1 MNSSTCDWVGN
12 QNFVVINVQA
22 HFLLPA
28 TESKAHDRN
37 AAREYNCRKLV
48 GTSPLLGISPD
59 STCTPWN
66 LVGAFQLWR
75 MLKFTSAPHGT
86 SRTQG
91 AGTKPNLR
99 LAVLGKKSRQ
109 KRLLQLPFAF
119 CLASVQEALLEHVS
133 RTSTGKALV
142 PKCLIWAATTCLS
155 HERLLLEYRMLS
167 EQSTFPTDIVSR
179 SYCKAKCGSVL
190 AKPISQLTQTRKD
203 SESSEVFFRTV
214 IEYVW
219 LKDQIKIR

>member
-1 MNSSTCDWVGN
+1 MKSSTCDWVGN

-66 LVGAFQLWR
+66 LVGAFQLWT
-75 MLKFTSAPHGT
+75 MLKFTSAPPGT

-99 LAVLGKKSRQ
+99 LAVLGKKVDKKDSCSCLLHSAWHLCKKLCWNTCREPAPA
-109 KRLLQLPFAF
+109 RHLFRNVLSELQLPACRTNDF
-119 CLASVQEALLEHVS
+119 C
-133 RTSTGKALV
+133 
-142 PKCLIWAATTCLS
+142 
-155 HERLLLEYRMLS
+155 
-167 EQSTFPTDIVSR
+167 
-179 SYCKAKCGSVL
+179 
-190 AKPISQLTQTRKD
+190 
-203 SESSEVFFRTV
+203 
-214 IEYVW
+214 
-219 LKDQIKIR
+219 